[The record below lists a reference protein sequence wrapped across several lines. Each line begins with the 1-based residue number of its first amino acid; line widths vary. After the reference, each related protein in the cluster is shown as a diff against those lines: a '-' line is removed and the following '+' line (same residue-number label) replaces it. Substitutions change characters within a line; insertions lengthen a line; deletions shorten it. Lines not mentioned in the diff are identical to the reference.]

1 MIGDFLVT
9 LAIWFLVLSIGASA
23 FVIGLSILA
32 PLFTENNTIVKQER
46 YIRITE
52 RGHDF
57 DEDN

>member
-9 LAIWFLVLSIGASA
+9 LAIWFLVLSIGAGA

-32 PLFTENNTIVKQER
+32 PLFIEDSGAVRQDR
-46 YIRITE
+46 YIKITE